1 MTNEETLI
9 QAQITLIDILQNEV
23 KEANQRTRMERTER
37 LRVEADNRRMW
48 EMLYGSDS
56 NRNYREGSE

>member
-9 QAQITLIDILQNEV
+9 QTQITLIDILQNEV